1 MVPVTPT
8 FPVLKLPLLARENV
22 IRRMTCLDRM
32 SFSLCSKRSKRFLK
46 SLRISIQEVQ
56 IQISNAIT
64 LSIPKMDEEEYKFT
78 FDNPAECLESSFTVT
93 GSMLHVWEDE
103 DGDWHEGENEKST
116 FNIPNFSVREW
127 VAHILDIIDSPSL
140 SLEFHEDCDLFSVRD
155 INQLIGNLERAE
167 LTIYEQS
174 TPNEYLLE
182 VLETFRPTKYL
193 CLSENPFPN
202 ALTFRKYLRHSID
215 AVILRKNLKININ
228 EIYSMNC
235 ISASI
240 HNPQIS
246 TSTLNTMLKVWT
258 EGWTPRMKLISLH
271 YSLRR
276 LGENYME
283 EILDGLEYLKIE
295 EERTLKEPLSDASR
309 TFEKSYDIVRKDG
322 QRATVYPRIYSDGDG
337 MGMEVYIT
345 DE

>member
-8 FPVLKLPLLARENV
+8 FPVLKLPLLNV
-22 IRRMTCLDRM
+22 IFIVLKTLKEILEVVENIN
-32 SFSLCSKRSKRFLK
+32 SRS
-46 SLRISIQEVQ
+46 
-56 IQISNAIT
+56 SNTNFKIIT

-78 FDNPAECLESSFTVT
+78 FDNPAECLKSCFTVT

-103 DGDWHEGENEKST
+103 DGGWHEGENEKCT
-116 FNIPNFSVREW
+116 WNIPNFSVREW
-127 VAHILDIIDSPSL
+127 VAHILDVVDSPSF

-167 LTIYEQS
+167 LNIYEQS

-193 CLSENPFPN
+193 ALSENPFPN
-202 ALTFRKYLRHSID
+202 ALSFRKYLRHSID
-215 AVILRKNLKININ
+215 EVILSGDVKTTIN
-228 EIYSMNC
+228 EIYYMNC

-246 TSTLNTMLKVWT
+246 TSTLNTLLKVWT
-258 EGWTPRMKLISLH
+258 EGWTPRMKLISLQ
-271 YSLRR
+271 YYLRH
-276 LGENYME
+276 LGDNYME

-295 EERTLKEPLSDASR
+295 EERILKHPLSDASR
-309 TFEKSYDIVRKDG
+309 KFKKSYDIVRKDG
-322 QRATVYPRIYSDGDG
+322 QRATVYPLIFANGDDI
-337 MGMEVYIT
+337 EIKVYVN